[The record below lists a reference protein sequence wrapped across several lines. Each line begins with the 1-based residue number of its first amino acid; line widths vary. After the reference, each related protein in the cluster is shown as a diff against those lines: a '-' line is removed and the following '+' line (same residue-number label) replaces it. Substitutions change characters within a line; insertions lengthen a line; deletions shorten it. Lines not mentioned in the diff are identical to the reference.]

1 MHFGV
6 CAPCFA
12 KCFVAIFFVLVF
24 MFHVLLCN
32 ASSSSNALLNSSM
45 FSCLCLFFI
54 FIYMFLFIHFFDG
67 FCFLVMFIRNGNLHD
82 EIVPQV
88 HALVDL
94 IVEQQSNGILDD

>member
-1 MHFGV
+1 
-6 CAPCFA
+6 
-12 KCFVAIFFVLVF
+12 
-24 MFHVLLCN
+24 
-32 ASSSSNALLNSSM
+32 
-45 FSCLCLFFI
+45 
-54 FIYMFLFIHFFDG
+54 MFLFIHFFDG